1 MISITNKIV
10 LSFIKI
16 TVRVNVILK
25 ITRFNDK
32 CMKVVDGT
40 THKIVRIENI
50 SAYWI
55 YVYTHVHIN
64 VCMIAYFTALYQLQR
79 KLENAMVTKDD

>member
-50 SAYWI
+50 SAY
-55 YVYTHVHIN
+55 
-64 VCMIAYFTALYQLQR
+64 
-79 KLENAMVTKDD
+79 